1 MDDRSDAKG
10 PEPECVTTGVIGD
23 DTLAFIGLE
32 RTGGIVTYKIND
44 PANAEFQ
51 DFLNVRNWL
60 VGADDVP
67 EEDDA
72 GWSDYYVQ
80 KSLNDGPESFVFI
93 SAADSPVGVPLL
105 LAVTPMAGRL
115 TVYTVEDGGA
125 RPDDGSCKNTAT
137 CPYVAAADG
146 GTGAARGRTS
156 CGVCVGDAC
165 TTLGCP
171 AAASSKKKGVDEG
184 VFVALVLVAAVLG
197 GVALAGCGMAVR
209 EHIQKEKYHKLLM
222 KPMNVEAA

>member
-60 VGADDVP
+60 VGETVP
-67 EEDDA
+67 EKDDA